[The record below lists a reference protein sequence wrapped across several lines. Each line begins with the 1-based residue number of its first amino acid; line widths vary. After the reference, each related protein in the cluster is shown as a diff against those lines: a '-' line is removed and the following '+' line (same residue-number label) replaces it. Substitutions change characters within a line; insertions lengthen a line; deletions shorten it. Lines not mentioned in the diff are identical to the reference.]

1 MSSQSYSSNLGAT
14 VNVDFVLNKLCN
26 INLSLSFNLFA
37 KGTKALNLYQIYM
50 LYNKKKKKILDHF
63 FSRQTTKVSHCPA
76 VCKSP
81 LFL

>member
-37 KGTKALNLYQIYM
+37 KVTKALN
-50 LYNKKKKKILDHF
+50 F
-63 FSRQTTKVSHCPA
+63 
-76 VCKSP
+76 
-81 LFL
+81 